1 MLFVEVASKLADGK
15 VTGVIC
21 GGSKLADSKV
31 MGVTCKDGRLA
42 DGKIT
47 VEVAS

>member
-21 GGSKLADSKV
+21 GGNK
-31 MGVTCKDGRLA
+31 LA
-42 DGKIT
+42 DGKVTGVTCEDGKLADGKVT